1 MQYWLFQCE
10 ELSTLCWKQFVLATL
25 CGCWILMPLHER
37 DLMRLSDLIQGK
49 FDFAFLSWSVWFSC
63 LCYFHGLGRKQFSVV
78 SLLWSFLSDILR
90 NIARFAYILFNTG
103 LTHICYSPNPK
114 TLFSY
119 LAAAFYKKQNGI
131 QYISLEEF
139 RSEMIIFHL
148 QKLHAIC
155 LNHLESQAI
164 WPSSLQQS
172 APLPPQPKSA
182 FLPVKV

>member
-90 NIARFAYILFNTG
+90 NITRFAYILFNTC
-103 LTHICYSPNPK
+103 LQHICYSPIKSVLQEPEN
-114 TLFSY
+114 T
-119 LAAAFYKKQNGI
+119 
-131 QYISLEEF
+131 
-139 RSEMIIFHL
+139 IFIPSRCIL
-148 QKLHAIC
+148 QK
-155 LNHLESQAI
+155 NSMV
-164 WPSSLQQS
+164 SNT
-172 APLPPQPKSA
+172 
-182 FLPVKV
+182 